1 MGNSHQGPAID
12 DEGYFLLDPNH
23 ASFAG
28 GKRKRL
34 PPGEDGCLVLFM
46 IPFLLAGILVTAV
59 MVREVREFIL
69 LTTHYVET
77 EASYVSRRVDDSGE
91 STQFY
96 VTFSFIAGGRVY
108 TVEHTVRRIVYE
120 TVDDSPFTARY
131 AVSDPRVASI
141 EAPSAG
147 RALGLA
153 AFILAWD
160 TAVVAIAG
168 AGARRLYKRRSVA
181 REGIWLEGEVVH
193 AETEEDGDDNLVLE
207 LVTRFRS
214 IDSGEWIETHDRQ
227 VRNDLKSGPLPAP
240 GTPVHVLYRDDRS
253 YLVL

>member
-1 MGNSHQGPAID
+1 
-12 DEGYFLLDPNH
+12 
-23 ASFAG
+23 
-28 GKRKRL
+28 
-34 PPGEDGCLVLFM
+34 M
-46 IPFLLAGILVTAV
+46 IPFLLAGILVTGLTIK
-59 MVREVREFIL
+59 EIREFVL
-69 LTTHYVET
+69 LTTNYAEI
-77 EASYVSRRVDDSGE
+77 EATYVSRRQDNSGE

-96 VTFSFIAGGRVY
+96 VTFGFAAAGRFY
-108 TVEHTVRRIVYE
+108 TVEHEVRPIVYE

-168 AGARRLYKRRSVA
+168 HSAYRLYTRRIVA
-181 REGIWLEGEVVH
+181 CEGIWLQGEVVH
-193 AETEEDGDDNLVLE
+193 AETEVDGDGDLALT

-214 IDSGEWIETHDRQ
+214 IDTGEWIETHDRQ
-227 VRNDLKSGPLPAP
+227 VRNDLKSEPLPQP